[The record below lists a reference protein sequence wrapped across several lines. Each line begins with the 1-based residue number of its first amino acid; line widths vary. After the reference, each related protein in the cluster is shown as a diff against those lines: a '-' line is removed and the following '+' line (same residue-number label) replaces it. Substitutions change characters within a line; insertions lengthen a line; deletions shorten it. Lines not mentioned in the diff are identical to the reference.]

1 MTAAMDLSLFRGTSV
16 FGRAYEYMMEHDAH
30 AAGSVDRELARNMV
44 RLCPE
49 TKDYL
54 YSSFTPLHV
63 PHRQGTRPQLEAV
76 LSNHLPIHGTAEEK
90 LESIVRFTRELGDGA
105 EQDLRKMR
113 IGGTEEEIIERGS
126 DWCTDVAR
134 AACVLCQMAGFPS
147 RIVHLFNLT
156 EAYSGHAIVEAYRT
170 ATWGALDS
178 STGVVYRRPD
188 GQPAP
193 VWDLMN
199 DDELVNA
206 HAKDPRAFYTT
217 LGQFRAAGIANYFS
231 WEFARYDY
239 TVAGINDYTFS
250 ILNLSNQ
257 GWPGGLRW
265 LHGEDED

>member
-1 MTAAMDLSLFRGTSV
+1 MTAVIDLSLFRGPSA

-30 AAGSVDRELARNMV
+30 APGSVDRELARNMV

-49 TKDYL
+49 TADYL

-63 PHRQGTRPQLEAV
+63 PYRQGTRSKLEAI
-76 LSNHLPIHGTAEEK
+76 LSDRLTIHGTAEEK
-90 LESIVRFTRELGDGA
+90 SESIVRFTREIGDRA
-105 EQDLRKMR
+105 EQDLRKIR

-126 DWCTDVAR
+126 DWCMDVAR
-134 AACVLCQMAGFPS
+134 VACVICQIAGFPS
-147 RIVHLFNLT
+147 RIVNLFNLA
-156 EAYSGHAIVEAYRT
+156 EAYSGHVIVEVYRT

-178 STGVVYRRPD
+178 STGVIYRRPD
-188 GQPAP
+188 GRPVS

-199 DDELVNA
+199 DAELVNA

-217 LGQFRAAGIANYFS
+217 PGQFRAAGIANYFC

-239 TVAGINDYTFS
+239 TVAGINDYYFS
-250 ILNLSNQ
+250 ILDLSKQ

-265 LHGEDED
+265 LHGEEKD